1 MAWMLQ
7 AGQQGLQASPQTALQ
22 NKKGLEA
29 GYLMIGLLYP
39 SRLLLQQLPLS
50 QLAAAVSLLRLDLTD
65 PADQGEDKFSIW
77 H

>member
-1 MAWMLQ
+1 
-7 AGQQGLQASPQTALQ
+7 
-22 NKKGLEA
+22 
-29 GYLMIGLLYP
+29 MIGLLYP